1 VTAPALLPKSSLTAF
16 SKRVSLMSRDSLKL
30 SLLTLLLGFYSTLA
44 FAQNSLPDLVAA
56 AETDE
61 ALAMIEAGADVNEE
75 QSDGTTALLYA
86 IHYGHKDLVMALLE
100 AGADATHANDYG
112 AGTMSEAAQLGDV
125 EILQALLD
133 HGADANWQNP
143 EGETALMIAARSGNV
158 PYAEILI
165 EHGADINARENWGS
179 QSALMWAAA
188 QEQPEM
194 LRLLIQHGAEL
205 NQQSAVRLWE
215 RRILSEP
222 RPKDMNK
229 GGFYP
234 LHYAARQGCSE
245 CIEILAEAGADLD
258 VVDPDRVSP
267 LNLALINMNFEA
279 AAALI
284 EAGADVNSWDLFG
297 RSPLY
302 NAIDMNTIPVGS
314 HRDIPSGEAIDGYDV
329 AVLLL
334 ERGANPNMQLK
345 LRPPYRN
352 AIYDR
357 GVDNPLSYGATP
369 LLRAAR
375 AADIEAVRL
384 LLEHGALANLPNGK
398 GQTPLLVVSGID
410 WSPAPTRGRYKT
422 EADSIETIRL
432 LLEAGADIN
441 AITGD
446 PTLPPIAEE
455 YELSVTDI
463 IDPNLIRYR
472 PEEDQGNF
480 TRASGLHPAQRGGV
494 EVDGQ
499 TALHAAARMGW
510 NQIIQFLID
519 NGIRQ
524 QVMDDNGNTP
534 LDLAMGR
541 YAPDYNAAPASPL
554 WDTVQLLQE
563 SCQADDNCV
572 LLEPEEI
579 PAQ

>member
-1 VTAPALLPKSSLTAF
+1 MSRTNLKSTLIAALLCCCSSL
-16 SKRVSLMSRDSLKL
+16 VS
-30 SLLTLLLGFYSTLA
+30 
-44 FAQNSLPDLVAA
+44 AQDSLPDVVAA
-56 AETDE
+56 GNTDE
-61 ALAMIEAGADVNEE
+61 ALALIASGADVNAE

-86 IHYGHKDLVMALLE
+86 IHYGYKDLVMALLE
-100 AGADATHANDYG
+100 AGADATHENEYG
-112 AGTMSEAAQLGDV
+112 ASTMSEAAMLGDV
-125 EILQALLD
+125 DILRALLVN
-133 HGADANWQNP
+133 DANADWRNP
-143 EGETALMIAARSGNV
+143 EGETALMIAARSGNI
-158 PYAEILI
+158 PYAELLI
-165 EHGADINARENWGS
+165 QYGADVNAKENWGG
-179 QSALMWAAA
+179 QSPLMWAAA
-188 QEQPEM
+188 QEQPAM
-194 LRLLIQHGAEL
+194 MRFLIAQGAALDE
-205 NQQSAVRLWE
+205 QSMPRLWE

-234 LHYAARQGCSE
+234 LHYAARQGCTE
-245 CIEILAEAGADLD
+245 CIQILAEAGADLD

-302 NAIDMNTIPVGS
+302 NAIDLNTIPVGS
-314 HRDIPSGEAIDGYDV
+314 RRDIPSEDALSAYDV
-329 AVLLL
+329 AVMLL

-345 LRPPYRN
+345 LRPPYRH

-357 GVDNPLSYGATP
+357 GMDNPLSYGATP

-375 AADIEAVRL
+375 AADVESVRL
-384 LLEHGALANLPNGK
+384 LLEHGAMANLPNGK

-410 WSPAPTRGRYKT
+410 WSPSPTRGLYKT
-422 EADSIETIRL
+422 EEDSIETIRL

-441 AITGD
+441 AVTGD
-446 PTLPPIAEE
+446 PTQRPTAHE
-455 YELSVTDI
+455 YQLSVSDI
-463 IDPNLIRYR
+463 VDPERVLFR
-472 PEEDQGNF
+472 PEEAQGNF
-480 TRASGLHPAQRGGV
+480 TRGSGLHPAERGGV

-510 NQIIQFLID
+510 NRIAQYLID

-524 QVMDDNGNTP
+524 QVVDDNGHTP

-541 YAPDYNAAPASPL
+541 YAPSYNAAPPSPL
-554 WDTVQLLQE
+554 WDTVALLQN
-563 SCQADDNCV
+563 SCMADDNCV
-572 LLEPEEI
+572 LLETEEI